1 MEQFSRR
8 FHGALQTSWYAG
20 SVQTK
25 HLNGCKHRVMCES
38 SRKIYVPAVGGK
50 LQGSVRES
58 LCHENKKRK
67 QSTHTKRSYFLIKK

>member
-1 MEQFSRR
+1 
-8 FHGALQTSWYAG
+8 
-20 SVQTK
+20 
-25 HLNGCKHRVMCES
+25 MCES